1 MNCIAANL
9 GSRPTQGPRQRRRLA
24 DVRFQQVCKTYPG
37 RRGGDPVSV
46 LRQLDLHVRDGEFLV
61 LVGPSGCGKSTLLRL
76 LAGLEQPSSG
86 SISLDGQP
94 VRGPGSDRGMV
105 FQKYSLY
112 PWLTAAQNVAF
123 GMELQGLE
131 RSEIRERTGFYLEVV
146 GLAEA
151 ARRLPREL
159 SGGMQQRVAIA
170 RALAADPR
178 VLLLDEPFGALDLQ
192 IRESMQEFLYGLWR
206 RTGLS
211 VLLITHDIDEALLLA
226 QQVHILAPRPGR
238 IVESLTVELNKD
250 NLRDLRLTPDF
261 QTLRHQVADTLRR
274 LDGDLA

>member
-1 MNCIAANL
+1 VLDAVCKRFGSGNHGPLVLDRISLAMHTGQFLALL
-9 GSRPTQGPRQRRRLA
+9 GS
-24 DVRFQQVCKTYPG
+24 
-37 RRGGDPVSV
+37 
-46 LRQLDLHVRDGEFLV
+46 
-61 LVGPSGCGKSTLLRL
+61 SGSGKSTLMRL
-76 LAGLEQPSSG
+76 VAGLEQPSSG

-146 GLAEA
+146 GLAES

-170 RALAADPR
+170 RALAANPR
-178 VLLLDEPFGALDLQ
+178 LLLLDEPFGALDLQ

-238 IVESLTVELNKD
+238 IVQSLTVELNKD

-261 QTLRHQVADTLRR
+261 QNLRHQVADTLRR

>member
-1 MNCIAANL
+1 MNLVLDAVCKRFGSGNHGPLVLDRISLAMHTGQFLAFL
-9 GSRPTQGPRQRRRLA
+9 GS
-24 DVRFQQVCKTYPG
+24 
-37 RRGGDPVSV
+37 
-46 LRQLDLHVRDGEFLV
+46 
-61 LVGPSGCGKSTLLRL
+61 SGSGKSTLMRL
-76 LAGLEQPSSG
+76 VAGLEQLSSG

-170 RALAADPR
+170 RALAANPR
-178 VLLLDEPFGALDLQ
+178 LLLLDEPFGALDLQ

-238 IVESLTVELNKD
+238 IVQSLTLELNKD

-274 LDGDLA
+274 LDDNLT